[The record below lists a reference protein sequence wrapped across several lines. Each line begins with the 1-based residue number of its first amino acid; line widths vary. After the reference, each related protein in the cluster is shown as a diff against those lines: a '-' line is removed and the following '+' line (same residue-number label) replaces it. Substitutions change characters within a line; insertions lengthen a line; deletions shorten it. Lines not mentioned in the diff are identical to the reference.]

1 MKYKEM
7 NFDDVFELH
16 DEDIKKF
23 IDEIIN
29 SGSDINNII
38 NSSESKE
45 NLLIFSLMKSK
56 FNISH
61 YLIDNGINC
70 NETNALYAYHTLTY
84 IGKDTPL
91 DLYVK
96 IYNEVKKVIEPIKIK
111 AETGENLLNSAI
123 SGNNV
128 EIVRFLLKEGISPN
142 DKGQS
147 ENALFDIYETE
158 NVFLGDEN
166 EKEKREIM
174 NLMFEHGVDIF
185 KRNYA
190 NQTAL
195 TKFFNEQDYV
205 RLEEIIKYNK
215 KTLWDI
221 GDHPIHL
228 AIISKMPESTLKII
242 NDSGYTINDDELLN
256 ILLKKNQS
264 LYHLACNH
272 NPGVLNYLLDQKVD
286 GINKKDIYGMTPIH
300 YAFINQ
306 NETIN
311 TEFLM
316 KGAFDKFLLNE
327 KIDWNIPDKDGR
339 SFREKLNHLMNKD
352 KIAQKISE
360 LMAVKEKVILNS
372 ELNINI
378 LDNNPLINLK
388 RI

>member
-7 NFDDVFELH
+7 NFDDLFELN
-16 DEDIKKF
+16 DEDLKKF

-29 SGSDINNII
+29 SGSDINSII
-38 NSSESKE
+38 NSSEAKE
-45 NLLIFSLMKSK
+45 NLLIFSLMKGK

-70 NETNALYAYHTLTY
+70 NETNDQYYYHTLTY

-96 IYNEVKKVIEPIKIK
+96 IYNEVKKIINPIEIK

-123 SGNNV
+123 SGHNV

-142 DKGQS
+142 NTGQS
-147 ENALFDIYETE
+147 ENALFDMYEIE

-174 NLMFEHGVDIF
+174 RLIFEYGVDVF
-185 KRNYA
+185 KRNSA

-215 KTLWDI
+215 KTLCDI

-242 NDSGYTINDDELLN
+242 NDSGYTINDDELFN

-272 NPGVLNYLLDQKVD
+272 NPAILNYLLEQKVD
-286 GINKKDIYGMTPIH
+286 GVNKKDIYGMTPIH
-300 YAFINQ
+300 YAFINK

-311 TEFLM
+311 SEFLM
-316 KGAFDKFLLNE
+316 NGAFDKFLLNE
-327 KIDWNIPDKDGR
+327 KTDLNIPDKDGR
-339 SFREKLNHLMNKD
+339 YFNEKLNHLMNKD
-352 KIAQKISE
+352 KIVQKIGE
-360 LMAVKEKVILNS
+360 LMAVKEKALLNS
-372 ELNINI
+372 ELNI
-378 LDNNPLINLK
+378 LDNNNPLINLK